1 MVAKSRL
8 GSLAALGLKGVAT
21 ATIAPLDDG
30 EIDHASADKHQ
41 QQHRDCGKHLG
52 GREVQLRHRGSSKPG
67 QNLMLLSP

>member
-21 ATIAPLDDG
+21 ASIAPLDDG

-41 QQHRDCGKHLG
+41 QEYRDCGKHLG
-52 GREVQLRHRGSSKPG
+52 GGEVQLRHRGSSKPG